1 MTRTVSLG
9 GTANFGFA
17 PNANGF
23 VVAMTGE
30 FNGGAF
36 AKLVGEPR
44 REGNKSFAELE
55 HIFIRQDGSMI
66 FTKDKAEW
74 VHVDGDARVLAAT
87 TYTVVRATGAFDGL
101 KGSFRSWGS
110 INPETGEGIL
120 RFAGSISD

>member
-1 MTRTVSLG
+1 MSRTVSLG

-17 PNANGF
+17 ENAGGF

-36 AKLVGEPR
+36 AKVVGEPR
-44 REGNKSFAELE
+44 REGNRTYAELE

-66 FTKDKAEW
+66 FTRDKAEW

-87 TYTVVRATGAFDGL
+87 TYTVVRCTGAFEGL
-101 KGSFRSWGS
+101 KGTFRSWGS
-110 INPETGEGIL
+110 LNPQTGEGVL
-120 RFAGSISD
+120 RFAGSLSD